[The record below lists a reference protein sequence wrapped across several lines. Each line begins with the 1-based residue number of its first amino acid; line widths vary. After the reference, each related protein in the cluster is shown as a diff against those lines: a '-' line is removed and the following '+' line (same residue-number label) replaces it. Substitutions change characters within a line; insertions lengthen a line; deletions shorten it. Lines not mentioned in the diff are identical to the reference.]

1 MSIFVYLRHC
11 AWGRLDFVGF
21 SAMVSR
27 ERILSAITF
36 GIEVTMAE
44 KKTSSK
50 QNVWHRKR
58 SVNVSAPRRAQSP
71 FANAR
76 VVDGGPDGGLG
87 VLFETLHEHSRRQP
101 ACGTD

>member
-11 AWGRLDFVGF
+11 AWARLDFVGF

-50 QNVWHRKR
+50 QKRLALKAQRQRKR
-58 SVNVSAPRRAQSP
+58 AEVGAVAIRKRKS
-71 FANAR
+71 
-76 VVDGGPDGGLG
+76 G
-87 VLFETLHEHSRRQP
+87 
-101 ACGTD
+101 